1 MSIAFNPTIP
11 ILLISPKNNRAIAQN
26 TGCKTIHHDALQ
38 QTQERKKKNRKRE
51 RKRNT
56 EMQKIYSFSLGL
68 TLQKFVMVL
77 HQVRIL
83 ASHVCCNS
91 FSTGHWNLLFTFL
104 ILCRFSFLCSKSTW
118 FFLYGWFA
126 ALNSESPSLL
136 LESDQ
141 YSYLFLSG
149 SLTVFIFHI

>member
-56 EMQKIYSFSLGL
+56 EMQKIETSCGQETRALCIKLGFRCAAWFS
-68 TLQKFVMVL
+68 
-77 HQVRIL
+77 
-83 ASHVCCNS
+83 S
-91 FSTGHWNLLFTFL
+91 
-104 ILCRFSFLCSKSTW
+104 
-118 FFLYGWFA
+118 
-126 ALNSESPSLL
+126 
-136 LESDQ
+136 
-141 YSYLFLSG
+141 
-149 SLTVFIFHI
+149 